1 MINLH
6 TALAKD
12 IASKVKAEDKA
23 THPAPSELEQ
33 IHAKRTSLCSD
44 GEGSPLGSSYP
55 IRCNAEIAP
64 TLTMA
69 SSKRLGCNLGSEGA
83 EINTKH

>member
-6 TALAKD
+6 TVLAKD
-12 IASKVKAEDKA
+12 IASKVKPEDKA

-44 GEGSPLGSSYP
+44 GECSVPWVRH
-55 IRCNAEIAP
+55 IRSDV
-64 TLTMA
+64 TQ
-69 SSKRLGCNLGSEGA
+69 R
-83 EINTKH
+83 